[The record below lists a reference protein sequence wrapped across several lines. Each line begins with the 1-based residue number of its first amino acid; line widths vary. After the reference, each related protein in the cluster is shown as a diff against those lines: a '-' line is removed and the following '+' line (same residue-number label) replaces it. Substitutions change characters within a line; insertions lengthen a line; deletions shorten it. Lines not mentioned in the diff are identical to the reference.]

1 MSLLMRLLTSQWLI
15 YCLLSVVNST
25 VTYLIY
31 CRQLSKSNVACLEE
45 TSLLVC
51 IIKKSLPSQVIGAL
65 YLGLKLKNWDLWT
78 KNKLSLLESTLI
90 SNYFT
95 LTSFSER
102 KWLYFPSSLF
112 CLFISCLYCLNVS
125 EVFLFV
131 FSFDQLKT
139 AVVNLKK
146 QANKKNEGSLAYVK
160 GGLST
165 FFEAQDAL
173 SGKDAL
179 QLLSTV

>member
-1 MSLLMRLLTSQWLI
+1 M
-15 YCLLSVVNST
+15 
-25 VTYLIY
+25 
-31 CRQLSKSNVACLEE
+31 KSM
-45 TSLLVC
+45 
-51 IIKKSLPSQVIGAL
+51 
-65 YLGLKLKNWDLWT
+65 
-78 KNKLSLLESTLI
+78 LI
-90 SNYFT
+90 SNYLT
-95 LTSFSER
+95 LTSCSES
-102 KWLYFPSSLF
+102 KSLYFPSSLF
-112 CLFISCLYCLNVS
+112 SLFINWSYCLNVS
-125 EVFLFV
+125 EFFLFV

-179 QLLSTV
+179 HLLSAV

>member
-1 MSLLMRLLTSQWLI
+1 MIT
-15 YCLLSVVNST
+15 
-25 VTYLIY
+25 
-31 CRQLSKSNVACLEE
+31 
-45 TSLLVC
+45 
-51 IIKKSLPSQVIGAL
+51 
-65 YLGLKLKNWDLWT
+65 
-78 KNKLSLLESTLI
+78 
-90 SNYFT
+90 
-95 LTSFSER
+95 
-102 KWLYFPSSLF
+102 SSLIAVAKVAA
-112 CLFISCLYCLNVS
+112 FIVQVVFSVYSLGDLIHCLNIMGI
-125 EVFLFV
+125 FLSI

-179 QLLSTV
+179 HLLDTV